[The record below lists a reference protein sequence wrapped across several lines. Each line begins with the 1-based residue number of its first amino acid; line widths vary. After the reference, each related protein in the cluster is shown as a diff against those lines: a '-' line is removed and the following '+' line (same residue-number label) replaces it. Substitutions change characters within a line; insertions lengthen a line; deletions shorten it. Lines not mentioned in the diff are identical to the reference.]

1 MYGGGD
7 FGGGFGGGGFDA
19 GGGMGMDSGFGGGG
33 FGGGGFGGGGGG
45 FGGGGGGF
53 GGGGGGFGGGGGGG
67 GGFQDDGI
75 GGSQQAGGKG
85 GKRPDS
91 QSLLPVTI
99 HQIHSATQAPGEETW
114 RIDGREAQQ
123 VTIVGMIM
131 SVDAKSTAVTYR
143 IDDGTGFI
151 EVKVWPDSDDSDAIT
166 SKRDQLQEGVYVRAI
181 GLLRTFAGNKSITS
195 FHLRTLSEPNELT
208 FHLLEAIHVHLAH
221 THGPG
226 AFSHSQPAAP
236 HAQAQA
242 GTGARPAQS
251 GVGHADAAGSN
262 LQDEVLNLF
271 VQNVA
276 LEQGLSVDAVCER
289 FAEQPRSAVLS
300 AIHKIRDEGHLYDT
314 IDEMHF
320 KYTG

>member
-1 MYGGGD
+1 M
-7 FGGGFGGGGFDA
+7 
-19 GGGMGMDSGFGGGG
+19 
-33 FGGGGFGGGGGG
+33 
-45 FGGGGGGF
+45 
-53 GGGGGGFGGGGGGG
+53 
-67 GGFQDDGI
+67 
-75 GGSQQAGGKG
+75 
-85 GKRPDS
+85 
-91 QSLLPVTI
+91 
-99 HQIHSATQAPGEETW
+99 
-114 RIDGREAQQ
+114 
-123 VTIVGMIM
+123 
-131 SVDAKSTAVTYR
+131 
-143 IDDGTGFI
+143 
-151 EVKVWPDSDDSDAIT
+151 
-166 SKRDQLQEGVYVRAI
+166 RAI

-262 LQDEVLNLF
+262 LQDEARAPNALSAQHGRPPIALAPFDARAREAARARTHARACVPTFPAPTAQVLNLF